1 MRQIAFWTF
10 IGILDVLTDIGI
22 MVVPIVVVYDLA
34 VPRSKKYVIMS
45 AFGFRILF
53 GPQLRPSVD
62 DNLTGLQSH
71 RCNGLPYC
79 LPHTCYTRRRLY
91 EGSFWVSI
99 SHAD

>member
-10 IGILDVLTDIGI
+10 IGVLDILTDIGI

-53 GPQLRPSVD
+53 GPQLRLLRSQSDRSAVPS
-62 DNLTGLQSH
+62 LQRFAVLSTSY
-71 RCNGLPYC
+71 LLYAPQI
-79 LPHTCYTRRRLY
+79 TRRKLL
-91 EGSFWVSI
+91 GFN
-99 SHAD
+99 